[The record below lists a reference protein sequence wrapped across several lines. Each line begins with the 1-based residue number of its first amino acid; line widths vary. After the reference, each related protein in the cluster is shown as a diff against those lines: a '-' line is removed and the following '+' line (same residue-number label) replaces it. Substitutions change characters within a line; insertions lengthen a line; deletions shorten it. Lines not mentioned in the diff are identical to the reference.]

1 MIAEAKALNIR
12 PIISRVLLLTLEA
25 AILIMLKLIAAP
37 ADAARESGMPD
48 ENPAITAKATPTPAP
63 EVRPS
68 TSGPVSGF
76 LKRLWVSS
84 PPRDKPT
91 PQRRAVSAFG
101 SLISKMTISQSFL
114 DDPFP
119 VRILKVS
126 EKGMLTD
133 PKNRSAV
140 NNAATRAARV
150 KNRAGR

>member
-1 MIAEAKALNIR
+1 
-12 PIISRVLLLTLEA
+12 
-25 AILIMLKLIAAP
+25 
-37 ADAARESGMPD
+37 
-48 ENPAITAKATPTPAP
+48 
-63 EVRPS
+63 
-68 TSGPVSGF
+68 
-76 LKRLWVSS
+76 
-84 PPRDKPT
+84 
-91 PQRRAVSAFG
+91 
-101 SLISKMTISQSFL
+101 MTISQSFL

>member
-25 AILIMLKLIAAP
+25 AILITLKLIAAP
-37 ADAARESGMPD
+37 HDAASDNGIPD

-68 TSGPVSGF
+68 TSGPVRGF
-76 LKRLWVSS
+76 LKRLWVNS

-91 PQRRAVSAFG
+91 PQRRAVRAFG

-114 DDPFP
+114 DGPLP
-119 VRILKVS
+119 IRILKVS

-133 PKNRSAV
+133 PKNKSAM
-140 NNAATRAARV
+140 NSAATSAARV
-150 KNRAGR
+150 KNKVGR